1 MNRLW
6 QAYGLPLVLAGA
18 IWLLS
23 VHDLLWLA
31 LIIVVAVEWPNYRS
45 RPTRALLLTAIPF
58 LSVGVSAA
66 VLIALYPRA
75 LSQIAIA
82 GTYAIYRLW
91 IADEHRRHQYR
102 WPIVMIG
109 QVALFE
115 ALFLAAAIWH
125 PEKIYILVAIWVS
138 SFSLVYAILSSY
150 QERAAAVLAAAWAL
164 VAAEA
169 AWVFLSWLVSY
180 VIAGGYVV
188 VPQPTIVLSGLAY
201 CAGSIYLAGRQ
212 KQLSRARLT
221 EYLIITLILIILV
234 VAGTGWRGTI

>member
-6 QAYGLPLVLAGA
+6 HDYGLPLSLAGA

-23 VHDLLWLA
+23 VHDLLWLS
-31 LIIVVAVEWPNYRS
+31 LILVVALEWPSYRLRPS
-45 RPTRALLLTAIPF
+45 RDMLVGTVPF
-58 LSVGVSAA
+58 LAAGLSAA
-66 VLIALYPRA
+66 LLIALYPRA
-75 LSQIAIA
+75 LSQVAIAIIYA
-82 GTYAIYRLW
+82 GYRIW
-91 IADEHRRHQYR
+91 IARNERRQKYR
-102 WPIVMIG
+102 WSIAMIG
-109 QVALFE
+109 QAALFE

-125 PEKIYILVAIWVS
+125 PDKIYILVAIWLS
-138 SFSLVYAILSSY
+138 SFCLVYAILY
-150 QERAAAVLAAAWAL
+150 GYKERAAAVLAAAWAL

-180 VIAGGYVV
+180 VIAGGYLV

-212 KQLSRARLT
+212 GQLSRARLT
-221 EYLIITLILIILV
+221 EYLIITLVLVVMV